1 MFELFDADRDGRIDA
16 DELGRAL
23 AHYEYAGSLTFQFS
37 PLSLTVLPSASKWA
51 HLSSTCW

>member
-51 HLSSTCW
+51 HLSSICW